1 MKKKAAAAMIVLVMA
16 GTAGTPATVSALS
29 KKDQAMN
36 AYKNFLNRHTGKP
49 AIVDLDKNGVPEL
62 VYSEP
67 MLYGA
72 VYTYNVKKR
81 KKSMFEKGQIWKRRI
96 HWLS

>member
-1 MKKKAAAAMIVLVMA
+1 MH
-16 GTAGTPATVSALS
+16 
-29 KKDQAMN
+29 
-36 AYKNFLNRHTGKP
+36 AYKNFLNRHTGKS

-72 VYTYNVKKR
+72 VYTYNVKK
-81 KKSMFEKGQIWKRRI
+81 EKEYV
-96 HWLS
+96 